1 MKFLVPFLII
11 ILAATAVFVSCE
23 KETVAQ
29 TEQPTMAAVVV
40 KAGTSVLT
48 EKDITD
54 ALGNSATPDQVLDY
68 IRRWTDKELA
78 SQAAADAGIDKVE
91 YVKKTVENMKKEFLS
106 AQYIQQEIEK
116 IGEVDVSAEEV
127 EKEFREGALSLP
139 RKEPVIRA
147 AKIVVANLSD
157 GWRVR
162 DGLTMDTFRA
172 RGLSASLETIPE
184 FDAIKFEPKSKFIPE
199 IWNAVFTT
207 RVGGI
212 TSPLPDNGKISIFLV
227 LDKKDVGSSAS
238 LEEVFEEVK
247 HITLAQKQNKVIKDI
262 YDSLRI
268 RYNYSYDLAYISRL
282 ENAQKRNAQP
292 DTAIQEAAQSENK

>member
-23 KETVAQ
+23 KETVVQ
-29 TEQPTMAAVVV
+29 TEQPTTASVV

-48 EKDITD
+48 EKDIVE
-54 ALGNSATPDQVLDY
+54 ALGNSATPEQVLDY

-78 SQAAADAGIDKVE
+78 SQAAADAGIDKTE

-106 AQYIQQEIEK
+106 AQYIQQEIDK

-127 EKEFREGALSLP
+127 EKEFREGSLSLP

-172 RGLSASLETIPE
+172 RGVPASLEPIPE
-184 FDAIKFEPKSKFIPE
+184 FDAIKFEPRSKFTPE
-199 IWNAVFTT
+199 IWNAIFTT

-212 TSPLPDNGKISIFLV
+212 TSPLPDNGKIAIFLV

-247 HITLAQKQNKVIKDI
+247 YVALAQKQNKVIKDI

-268 RYNYSYDLAYISRL
+268 RYNYSYDLVYISRL